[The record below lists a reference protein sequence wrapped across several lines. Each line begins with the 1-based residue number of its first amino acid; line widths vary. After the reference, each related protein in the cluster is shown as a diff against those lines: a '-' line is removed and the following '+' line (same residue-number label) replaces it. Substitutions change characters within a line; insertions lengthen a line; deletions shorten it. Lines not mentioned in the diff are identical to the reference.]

1 MDRVQ
6 GPNLTERAFGI
17 PIFVDVL
24 TAGLNGYGYA
34 KSLNPILNG
43 AAGFAEKT
51 AVQACKV
58 VIASNL
64 AKTIEAK
71 YKIST
76 NALYAANVSLDFIEK
91 AVKNASNGQKEEP
104 LYEEST
110 NNESISGDSDLPE
123 TAELDESEVPEE
135 QVKRAQFIPT
145 VPTPSKT
152 TCPVRGIRATK
163 ENVSERLRPFTML
176 FMALVQEANR
186 QIMATNRGKAFY
198 EMATAKA
205 NALSETGQLLYENAT
220 IRVKDL
226 SGAAIEISETCVY
239 RVRNLSGSARDIGNE
254 IYDKATAAKEEFM
267 TNPRYTDIR
276 QAAEDWS
283 NVACEKATVAK
294 EVLAPYATQL
304 YEAAKPYIPT
314 AYMPTATS
322 PEPTDVEP
330 QPGSGVHSEPLA
342 EQATPQLRKKISVEK
357 LE

>member
-6 GPNLTERAFGI
+6 EPNISERAFGI

-34 KSLNPILNG
+34 KNLNPILNG

-51 AVQACKV
+51 AVEAWKV

-91 AVKNASNGQKEEP
+91 AVKNAPNEQKEEAP
-104 LYEEST
+104 CEEST
-110 NNESISGDSDLPE
+110 NNESISGDSDVPE
-123 TAELDESEVPEE
+123 TAQLDDSEVPEE
-135 QVKRAQFIPT
+135 QVRRVKFIPT

-163 ENVSERLRPFTML
+163 ESVSERLRPFTML

-186 QIMATNRGKAFY
+186 QIMATNRGAALY
-198 EMATAKA
+198 EMATAKV
-205 NALSETGQLLYENAT
+205 NTLSETGQSLYENAT
-220 IRVKDL
+220 TRVKGL
-226 SGAAIEISETCVY
+226 SGAAVEISENCVN
-239 RVRNLSGSARDIGNE
+239 RARNLSGSARDIGNGLYE
-254 IYDKATAAKEEFM
+254 KATTAKEEFM

-276 QAAEDWS
+276 QAAGEWS

-294 EVLAPYATQL
+294 DVLAPYATKL
-304 YEAAKPYIPT
+304 YETAKPYVPTSYIPT
-314 AYMPTATS
+314 TAS
-322 PEPTDVEP
+322 PEPSTLEP
-330 QPGSGVHSEPLA
+330 QRDPEERSVPLA